1 MECFENPDKSSVA
14 NIVEQYV
21 AFAGLATVLNLFVS
35 EYHLSDER
43 NAVVLGVDRGNPG
56 PSDQPGREV
65 DIPLETSGRQRDEN
79 QQHTL
84 RNRGA

>member
-1 MECFENPDKSSVA
+1 MECFENPDKSFVA